1 MRLRLLDLGG
11 VSGLRSQAV
20 YHALSDSVSEGGPDT
35 LAILYPTNPY
45 VSLGFHRDLDADV
58 DAAFCAE
65 RGLPVYRR
73 RVGGGTVYL
82 NSDQV
87 FFQLIVHERH
97 VRMTVERAYAQLLAP
112 AVAAYRALGV
122 PAELMGVNDL
132 AVAGRKLSG
141 TGMATIGDA
150 TVLVGN
156 VIRDLDHATMAGIL
170 RLPDAHARRW
180 VEASMR
186 RWVTSIQEE
195 SGAQPDY
202 STVAAALGDAYAGW
216 AGEPLEPGE
225 PTDRELA
232 LIERTEERLLSAE
245 WLHRDGFEWATAPA
259 SPVRRV
265 KIRSG
270 RWDSVFDWS
279 LGRRPV
285 RVYLSAEGGVV
296 EAIEFRALD
305 GGPPHIGATGATL
318 DKLAATLTG
327 IDATG
332 PRTGERV
339 AGIVAAAD
347 AGRLARLLAVAARPD
362 G

>member
-20 YHALSDSVSEGGPDT
+20 YHALCDSVSEGGPDT

-45 VSLGFHRDLDADV
+45 VSLGFHRDLEADV

-97 VRMTVERAYAQLLAP
+97 VRMTVERAYAELLAP

-156 VIRDLDHATMAGIL
+156 IIRDLDHTTMAAIL
-170 RLPDAHARRW
+170 RLPDPYARRW

-186 RWVTSIQEE
+186 RWVTSIQGE
-195 SGAQPDY
+195 SGVQPSY
-202 STVAAALGDAYAGW
+202 ATVAAELVNAYAGW
-216 AGEPLEPGE
+216 AGEPMEPGE
-225 PTDRELA
+225 PTDRELG
-232 LIERTEERLLSAE
+232 LIERTEERLQSAE

-270 RWDSVFDWS
+270 RWDSVFDWW
-279 LGRRPV
+279 LDRQPV

-305 GGPPHIGATGATL
+305 DGPPTIRAILEALGASLSGV
-318 DKLAATLTG
+318 DAA
-327 IDATG
+327 G

-347 AGRLARLLAVAARPD
+347 AGRLVRLLAVAARPD